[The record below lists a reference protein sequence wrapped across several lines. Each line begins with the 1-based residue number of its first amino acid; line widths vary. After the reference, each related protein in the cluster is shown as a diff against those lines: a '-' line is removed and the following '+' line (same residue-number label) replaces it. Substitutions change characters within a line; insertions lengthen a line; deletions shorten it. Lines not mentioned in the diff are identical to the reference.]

1 MINER
6 FPSEYEQM
14 LYYREQLEAFAPNQ
28 VTMRT
33 LDIGGDKSLPYFPI
47 DEENPF
53 LGWRGIR
60 VTLDHPEIFLVQM
73 RAMLKASQGL
83 NNLRIMLPMV
93 SSVNEVEEALH
104 LIYREY
110 HEVRAEGYQVN
121 MPQVGVMV
129 EVPAAV
135 YQVRELAERVD
146 FLSVGSN
153 DLTQYLLAVDR
164 NNPRVA
170 PLYHSFHP
178 AVLQA
183 LHKIA
188 IDSNGMHVQLS
199 ICGELAGDPAGAVL
213 LMAMGYD
220 ALSMNAS
227 NLLRVKAVLRGISLE
242 WAQDLL
248 KEVLALDSPY
258 IVQSALNL
266 ALKEAGFERYLRRS
280 RVADV
285 KSSNDEP

>member
-1 MINER
+1 
-6 FPSEYEQM
+6 
-14 LYYREQLEAFAPNQ
+14 
-28 VTMRT
+28 MRT
-33 LDIGGDKSLPYFPI
+33 LDIGGDKSLSYFPI
-47 DEENPF
+47 TEENPF

-73 RAMLKASQGL
+73 RAMLKASIGL
-83 NNLRIMLPMV
+83 DNLRIMLPMI
-93 SSVNEVEEALH
+93 SNVNEVEEALH

-110 HEVRAEGYQVN
+110 HQLRSEDLDVS
-121 MPQVGVMV
+121 MPQIGVMI

-170 PLYHSFHP
+170 SLYHSFHP

-183 LHKIA
+183 LHSIA
-188 IDSNGMHVQLS
+188 KDAKEMNVQLS

-213 LMAMGYD
+213 LTAMGYQ

-227 NLLRVKAVLRGISLE
+227 NLLKVKSVIRGISLK
-242 WAQDLL
+242 WAEDLL
-248 KEVLALDSPY
+248 ASVLTLDSPF
-258 IVQSALNL
+258 IVQSTLNL
-266 ALKEAGFERYLRRS
+266 ALKGAGFGGYLRPS
-280 RVADV
+280 
-285 KSSNDEP
+285 KLKND